1 MNLKNYVFLAVVI
14 SMVWSTGAMA
24 GTVNI
29 NLANIGELSENIHG
43 IGPKLAQAIVNYRRQ
58 HGDFSSIDELVGVR
72 GIGLT
77 IIKSNRGVIVVKD
90 VPLQTQID
98 VTSD

>member
-1 MNLKNYVFLAVVI
+1 MKMKNYCLVVLLGLL
-14 SMVWSTGAMA
+14 WSAGVTA

-29 NLANIGELSENIHG
+29 NLADVGELAENIHG
-43 IGPKLAQAIVNYRRQ
+43 IGPRLAQAIVNYRAQ
-58 HGDFSSIDELVGVR
+58 HGDFGSIDELVGVR

-77 IIKSNRGVIVVKD
+77 IIKANRGVIVVKD
-90 VPLQTQID
+90 APLQTQID

>member
-1 MNLKNYVFLAVVI
+1 MKLKNYCLVVLLG
-14 SMVWSTGAMA
+14 MLWSTGAMA

-29 NLANIGELSENIHG
+29 NLAEVGELAENIHG
-43 IGPKLAQAIVNYRRQ
+43 IGPSLAQAIVNYRRQ
-58 HGDFSSIDELVGVR
+58 YGDFGSIDELVGVR

-77 IIKSNRGVIVVKD
+77 IIKANRGVIVVKD
-90 VPLQTQID
+90 ASLQTQID

>member
-1 MNLKNYVFLAVVI
+1 MKMKYYCLVVLLGLL
-14 SMVWSTGAMA
+14 WSTGVTA

-29 NLANIGELSENIHG
+29 NLADVGKLAENIHG
-43 IGPKLAQAIVNYRRQ
+43 IGPKLAQAIVNYRAQ
-58 HGDFSSIDELVGVR
+58 HGDFGSIDELVGVR

-77 IIKSNRGVIVVKD
+77 FIKANRGVIVVKD
-90 VPLQTQID
+90 LLLQTQID

>member
-1 MNLKNYVFLAVVI
+1 MKQKAYCLVVLI
-14 SMVWSTGAMA
+14 SMLWWTGAMA

-29 NLANIGELSENIHG
+29 NLAEVDELAENIHG
-43 IGPKLAQAIVNYRRQ
+43 IGPSLAQAIVNYRKQ
-58 HGDFSSIDELVGVR
+58 YGDFASIEELTGVR

-77 IIKSNRGVIVVKD
+77 IIKANRGVNVDKD

-98 VTSD
+98 VTPD

>member
-1 MNLKNYVFLAVVI
+1 MKLKNYCLVVL
-14 SMVWSTGAMA
+14 MGMLLSTGAMA

-29 NLANIGELSENIHG
+29 NRAEVGELAENIHG
-43 IGPKLAQAIVNYRRQ
+43 IGPSLAQAIVNYRRQ
-58 HGDFSSIDELVGVR
+58 YGDFGSIDELVGVR

-77 IIKSNRGVIVVKD
+77 IIKANRGVIVVKD

>member
-1 MNLKNYVFLAVVI
+1 MKLKNYCLIVL
-14 SMVWSTGAMA
+14 MGMLLSTGAMT

-29 NLANIGELSENIHG
+29 NRAEVGELAEYIHG
-43 IGPKLAQAIVNYRRQ
+43 IGPSLDQAIVNYRKQ
-58 HGDFSSIDELVGVR
+58 YGDFASIEELTGVR

-77 IIKSNRGVIVVKD
+77 IIKANRGVIVVKD

>member
-1 MNLKNYVFLAVVI
+1 MKMKNYCLVVLLGLL
-14 SMVWSTGAMA
+14 WSTGVTA

-29 NLANIGELSENIHG
+29 NLADVGELVENIHG
-43 IGPKLAQAIVNYRRQ
+43 IGPRLAQAIVNYRAQ
-58 HGDFSSIDELVGVR
+58 HGDFGSIDELVGVR

-77 IIKSNRGVIVVKD
+77 IIKANRGVIVVKD
-90 VPLQTQID
+90 APLQTQID

>member
-1 MNLKNYVFLAVVI
+1 MKMKYYCLVVLLGLL
-14 SMVWSTGAMA
+14 WSTGVTA

-29 NLANIGELSENIHG
+29 NLADVGELAENIHG
-43 IGPKLAQAIVNYRRQ
+43 IGPKLAQAIVNYRAQ
-58 HGDFSSIDELVGVR
+58 HGDFGSIDELVGVR

-77 IIKSNRGVIVVKD
+77 IIKANRGVIVVKD
-90 VPLQTQID
+90 APLQTQID

>member
-1 MNLKNYVFLAVVI
+1 MKLKTYCLVVL
-14 SMVWSTGAMA
+14 MGMLWSTGAMA

-29 NLANIGELSENIHG
+29 NLAEVGELAENIHG
-43 IGPKLAQAIVNYRRQ
+43 IGPSLTQAIVNYRRQ
-58 HGDFSSIDELVGVR
+58 YGDFSSIEELTGVR

-77 IIKSNRGVIVVKD
+77 IIKANRGVIVVKD

>member
-1 MNLKNYVFLAVVI
+1 MKMKNYCLVVLI
-14 SMVWSTGAMA
+14 GMLWSTGIMA

-29 NLANIGELSENIHG
+29 NLADVGELAENIHG
-43 IGPKLAQAIVNYRRQ
+43 IGPRLAQAIVNYRAQ
-58 HGDFSSIDELVGVR
+58 HGDFGSIDELVGVR

-77 IIKSNRGVIVVKD
+77 IIKANRGVIVVKD
-90 VPLQTQID
+90 APLQTQID

>member
-1 MNLKNYVFLAVVI
+1 MKLKNYCLVVL
-14 SMVWSTGAMA
+14 MGMLLSTGAMA

-29 NLANIGELSENIHG
+29 NRAEVGELAENIRG
-43 IGPKLAQAIVNYRRQ
+43 IGPSLAQAIVNYRKQ
-58 HGDFSSIDELVGVR
+58 YGNFSSIEELTGVR

-77 IIKSNRGVIVVKD
+77 IIRVNRDVIIVKD

>member
-1 MNLKNYVFLAVVI
+1 MGML
-14 SMVWSTGAMA
+14 WSTGVMA

-29 NLANIGELSENIHG
+29 NLSEVGELSENIQG
-43 IGPKLAQAIVNYRRQ
+43 FGPRLAQAIVNYRAQ
-58 HGDFSSIDELVGVR
+58 YGNFSSIDELVGVR

-77 IIKSNRGVIVVKD
+77 IIKANRGVIVVKD
-90 VPLQTQID
+90 APLQTQID

>member
-1 MNLKNYVFLAVVI
+1 MRLKNYCLVVLI
-14 SMVWSTGAMA
+14 GMLWSTGVMA

-29 NLANIGELSENIHG
+29 NLADVGELAENIHG
-43 IGPKLAQAIVNYRRQ
+43 IGPRLAQAIVNYPTEY
-58 HGDFSSIDELVGVR
+58 GDFSSIDELVGVR

-77 IIKSNRGVIVVKD
+77 IIKVNRGVIVVKD
-90 VPLQTQID
+90 APLQTQID

>member
-1 MNLKNYVFLAVVI
+1 MKLKHYCLVVL
-14 SMVWSTGAMA
+14 MGMLLSTGAIA

-29 NLANIGELSENIHG
+29 NRAEVGELAENIHG
-43 IGPKLAQAIVNYRRQ
+43 IGPSLAQAIVNYRRQ
-58 HGDFSSIDELVGVR
+58 YGEFASIEKLTGVR

-77 IIKSNRGVIVVKD
+77 IIKANRGVIVVKD
-90 VPLQTQID
+90 VPFQTQID

>member
-1 MNLKNYVFLAVVI
+1 ML
-14 SMVWSTGAMA
+14 WSTGALA

-29 NLANIGELSENIHG
+29 NLVEVGELAKNTHG
-43 IGPKLAQAIVNYRRQ
+43 IGPSLAQAIVNYRKQ
-58 HGDFSSIDELVGVR
+58 YGDFSSIEELTEVR

-77 IIKSNRGVIVVKD
+77 IIKANRGVIVVKD

>member
-1 MNLKNYVFLAVVI
+1 MKLKNYCLVVLI
-14 SMVWSTGAMA
+14 GMLWSTGVMA

-29 NLANIGELSENIHG
+29 NLADVGELAENIHG
-43 IGPKLAQAIVNYRRQ
+43 IGPRLAQAIVNYRAEY
-58 HGDFSSIDELVGVR
+58 GDFSSIDELVGVR

-77 IIKSNRGVIVVKD
+77 IIKANRGVIVVKD
-90 VPLQTQID
+90 GPLQTQID

>member
-1 MNLKNYVFLAVVI
+1 MKMKNYCLVVLLGLL
-14 SMVWSTGAMA
+14 WSTGVTA

-29 NLANIGELSENIHG
+29 NLADVGELAENIHG
-43 IGPKLAQAIVNYRRQ
+43 IGPRLAQAIVNYRAQ
-58 HGDFSSIDELVGVR
+58 HGDFGSIDELVGGR

-77 IIKSNRGVIVVKD
+77 IIKANRGVIVVKD
-90 VPLQTQID
+90 APLQTQID

>member
-1 MNLKNYVFLAVVI
+1 MKLKNYCLVVLI
-14 SMVWSTGAMA
+14 GMLWSTGALA

-29 NLANIGELSENIHG
+29 NLAEVGELAENIHG
-43 IGPKLAQAIVNYRRQ
+43 IGPRLAQVIVNYRRQ
-58 HGDFSSIDELVGVR
+58 YGDFASIEELTGVR

-77 IIKSNRGVIVVKD
+77 IIKANRGVIVVKD
-90 VPLQTQID
+90 VPLQTQFD

>member
-1 MNLKNYVFLAVVI
+1 MKLKNYCLVVLI
-14 SMVWSTGAMA
+14 GMLWSTGVMA

-29 NLANIGELSENIHG
+29 NLAGVGELAENIHG
-43 IGPKLAQAIVNYRRQ
+43 IGPRLAKANVNYRTLY
-58 HGDFSSIDELVGVR
+58 GDFGSIDELTGVR

-77 IIKSNRGVIVVKD
+77 IIKANRGVIVVKD
-90 VPLQTQID
+90 APLQTQID

>member
-1 MNLKNYVFLAVVI
+1 MKLKTYCLVVLMGMLW
-14 SMVWSTGAMA
+14 SMGAMA

-29 NLANIGELSENIHG
+29 NLAEVGELAENIHG
-43 IGPKLAQAIVNYRRQ
+43 IGPSLAQAIVNYRKQ
-58 HGDFSSIDELVGVR
+58 YGDFASIEELTGVR

>member
-1 MNLKNYVFLAVVI
+1 MKMKNYCLVVLLGLL
-14 SMVWSTGAMA
+14 WSTGVTA

-29 NLANIGELSENIHG
+29 NLADVGELAENIHG
-43 IGPKLAQAIVNYRRQ
+43 IGPRLAQAIVNYRAQ
-58 HGDFSSIDELVGVR
+58 HGDFGSIDELVGVR

-77 IIKSNRGVIVVKD
+77 IIKANRGVIVVKD
-90 VPLQTQID
+90 APLQTQID

>member
-1 MNLKNYVFLAVVI
+1 MKLKNYCLVVLI
-14 SMVWSTGAMA
+14 GMLWSTGALA

-29 NLANIGELSENIHG
+29 NLAEVGELGENIDR
-43 IGPKLAQAIVNYRRQ
+43 IGPSLAQAIVNYRRQ
-58 HGDFSSIDELVGVR
+58 YGDFASIEEFTGVR

-77 IIKSNRGVIVVKD
+77 IIKANRGVIVVKD
-90 VPLQTQID
+90 APLQTQID

>member
-1 MNLKNYVFLAVVI
+1 MKLKTYCLVVL
-14 SMVWSTGAMA
+14 MGMLWSTGAMA

-29 NLANIGELSENIHG
+29 NLAEVGELAKNIHG
-43 IGPKLAQAIVNYRRQ
+43 IGPSLAQAIVNYRRQ
-58 HGDFSSIDELVGVR
+58 YGDFASIEELMGVR

-77 IIKSNRGVIVVKD
+77 IIKANRGVIVVKD

>member
-1 MNLKNYVFLAVVI
+1 MKMKNYCLVVLLGLL
-14 SMVWSTGAMA
+14 WSTGVTA

-29 NLANIGELSENIHG
+29 NLAEVGELAENIHG
-43 IGPKLAQAIVNYRRQ
+43 IGPRLAQAIVNYRAQ
-58 HGDFSSIDELVGVR
+58 HGDFGSIDELVGVR

-77 IIKSNRGVIVVKD
+77 IIKANRGVIVVKD
-90 VPLQTQID
+90 APLQTQID

>member
-1 MNLKNYVFLAVVI
+1 MKMKNYCLVVLLGLL
-14 SMVWSTGAMA
+14 WSTGVTA

-29 NLANIGELSENIHG
+29 NLADVGELAENIHG
-43 IGPKLAQAIVNYRRQ
+43 IGPRLAQAFVNYRAQ
-58 HGDFSSIDELVGVR
+58 HGDFGSIDELVGVR

-77 IIKSNRGVIVVKD
+77 IIKANRGVIVVKD
-90 VPLQTQID
+90 APLQTQID